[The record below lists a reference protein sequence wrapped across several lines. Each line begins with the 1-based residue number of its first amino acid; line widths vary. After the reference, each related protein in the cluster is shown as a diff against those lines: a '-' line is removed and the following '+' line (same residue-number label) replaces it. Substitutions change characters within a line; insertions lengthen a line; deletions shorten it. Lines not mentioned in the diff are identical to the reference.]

1 MLSIHRLVPIR
12 EQDPETLAE
21 VGIVLVD
28 RGYESADDYFEQI
41 LNQYPKRFERAAAYY
56 GKAKLAAKN
65 ERLDEARRWLIRFL
79 EETPTHSLAAEARL
93 LAADILTRQGVYTA
107 ARKALD
113 EILQIKEMRGRPH
126 ARALAG
132 LARIETEQDHAKR
145 AIPYWQRIYTL
156 YRAYT
161 ELVVE
166 AYWESAQLFEEID
179 DPIAARNTLAELS
192 VSHEKAENLFIENLE
207 AEENSVSQWV
217 TYLNVV
223 ASVAP
228 MIGLLGTVSGMISAF
243 QTIGRGGM
251 GRPELL
257 AGDIGEALITTA
269 TGLVIGIPAM
279 IAYFVL
285 KNRLNTA
292 MIATAQAG
300 SEVLDA
306 KEEKAYTSSS

>member
-1 MLSIHRLVPIR
+1 MKPLKAASSSILISI
-12 EQDPETLAE
+12 LACALPAVAHAQE
-21 VGIVLVD
+21 
-28 RGYESADDYFEQI
+28 
-41 LNQYPKRFERAAAYY
+41 
-56 GKAKLAAKN
+56 
-65 ERLDEARRWLIRFL
+65 
-79 EETPTHSLAAEARL
+79 AAEASEESLSLWGLIQQGGWAMYPLGFCSLAMFFLIFYSWKETSRKKFYLADQVAAAKTAVGGGDLEKGESGMAASKTL
-93 LAADILTRQGVYTA
+93 LG
-107 ARKALD
+107 
-113 EILQIKEMRGRPH
+113 
-126 ARALAG
+126 RALAP
-132 LARIETEQDHAKR
+132 
-145 AIPYWQRIYTL
+145 AIPK
-156 YRAYT
+156 
-161 ELVVE
+161 
-166 AYWESAQLFEEID
+166 
-179 DPIAARNTLAELS
+179 LANGR
-192 VSHEKAENLFIENLE
+192 EKAENLFVENLE

-300 SEVLDA
+300 TEVIEAGD
-306 KEEKAYTSSS
+306 KR

>member
-1 MLSIHRLVPIR
+1 MITTRASKWLFLLTFPAIAFAQ
-12 EQDPETLAE
+12 EEAAPEAVT
-21 VGIVLVD
+21 
-28 RGYESADDYFEQI
+28 ESSMSLWGLIQQGGWAM
-41 LNQYPKRFERAAAYY
+41 YPL
-56 GKAKLAAKN
+56 GTCS
-65 ERLDEARRWLIRFL
+65 LIMFFL
-79 EETPTHSLAAEARL
+79 ICYSWKETSRKKFFTSAQ
-93 LAADILTRQGVYTA
+93 TSA
-107 ARKALD
+107 ARSAISAGDFAKGKSAL
-113 EILQIKEMRGRPH
+113 ESENTLLG
-126 ARALAG
+126 RALAP
-132 LARIETEQDHAKR
+132 
-145 AIPYWQRIYTL
+145 AIPKLKI
-156 YRAYT
+156 
-161 ELVVE
+161 
-166 AYWESAQLFEEID
+166 
-179 DPIAARNTLAELS
+179 
-192 VSHEKAENLFIENLE
+192 SHEKAENLFVENLE

-279 IAYFVL
+279 IAYFVI

-300 SEVLDA
+300 TEVIEA
-306 KEEKAYTSSS
+306 EEE

>member
-1 MLSIHRLVPIR
+1 MKKTRPNRFKESSRLTQLTDPSHSSDDLQPARRFKLGPQSAPRGLGLGLSLLLLPSLLCAQEVSEAASEIASEDSLNLWGLIQQGGWAMYPLGACSLAMFFLIFYSWKETSRKKFFTPELV
-12 EQDPETLAE
+12 QTAC
-21 VGIVLVD
+21 
-28 RGYESADDYFEQI
+28 
-41 LNQYPKRFERAAAYY
+41 AAV
-56 GKAKLAAKN
+56 AAKDYAKGQSVLT
-65 ERLDEARRWLIRFL
+65 EGK
-79 EETPTHSLAAEARL
+79 TL
-93 LAADILTRQGVYTA
+93 LG
-107 ARKALD
+107 
-113 EILQIKEMRGRPH
+113 
-126 ARALAG
+126 RALAPALPK
-132 LARIETEQDHAKR
+132 LASNR
-145 AIPYWQRIYTL
+145 
-156 YRAYT
+156 
-161 ELVVE
+161 
-166 AYWESAQLFEEID
+166 
-179 DPIAARNTLAELS
+179 
-192 VSHEKAENLFIENLE
+192 EKAENLFIENLE

-300 SEVLDA
+300 TEVIETDEA
-306 KEEKAYTSSS
+306 

>member
-1 MLSIHRLVPIR
+1 MKTLNASRSILPSLLFLLSLPTLLQAQEVAEASDDSLSLWGLIQQGGWAMYPLGACSLAMFFLIFYSWKETSRKKFYIG
-12 EQDPETLAE
+12 EQ
-21 VGIVLVD
+21 V
-28 RGYESADDYFEQI
+28 Q
-41 LNQYPKRFERAAAYY
+41 
-56 GKAKLAAKN
+56 AAK
-65 ERLDEARRWLIRFL
+65 EAVSGGDLSKGQNVMAQSK
-79 EETPTHSLAAEARL
+79 TL
-93 LAADILTRQGVYTA
+93 LG
-107 ARKALD
+107 
-113 EILQIKEMRGRPH
+113 
-126 ARALAG
+126 RALAP
-132 LARIETEQDHAKR
+132 
-145 AIPYWQRIYTL
+145 AIPK
-156 YRAYT
+156 
-161 ELVVE
+161 
-166 AYWESAQLFEEID
+166 
-179 DPIAARNTLAELS
+179 LS
-192 VSHEKAENLFIENLE
+192 NSHEKSENLFVENLE

-300 SEVLDA
+300 TEVIDASE
-306 KEEKAYTSSS
+306 EG

>member
-1 MLSIHRLVPIR
+1 MKTLNAARSILPSLLFLLALPTLLQAQEVAEASEESLSLWGLIQQGGWAMYPLGACSLAMFFLIFYSWKETSRKKFFIG
-12 EQDPETLAE
+12 EQ
-21 VGIVLVD
+21 V
-28 RGYESADDYFEQI
+28 Q
-41 LNQYPKRFERAAAYY
+41 
-56 GKAKLAAKN
+56 AAK
-65 ERLDEARRWLIRFL
+65 EAVSGGDL
-79 EETPTHSLAAEARL
+79 SKGQNVMAESKTL
-93 LAADILTRQGVYTA
+93 LG
-107 ARKALD
+107 
-113 EILQIKEMRGRPH
+113 
-126 ARALAG
+126 RALAP
-132 LARIETEQDHAKR
+132 
-145 AIPYWQRIYTL
+145 AIPK
-156 YRAYT
+156 
-161 ELVVE
+161 
-166 AYWESAQLFEEID
+166 
-179 DPIAARNTLAELS
+179 LS
-192 VSHEKAENLFIENLE
+192 NSHEKAENLFVENLE

-300 SEVLDA
+300 TEVIEASEEA
-306 KEEKAYTSSS
+306 